1 MYLYHALNDEVAPVA
16 DADGLVGDYCARG
29 VDVTYHKYPVV
40 EHLTG
45 NVAGS
50 PAALDWIG
58 QRFGGAPA
66 TSTCG
71 IPGQAIIG

>member
-1 MYLYHALNDEVAPVA
+1 M
-16 DADGLVGDYCARG
+16 
-29 VDVTYHKYPVV
+29 DVTYHKYPVV